1 MGELNSPALHIL
13 LASISRGFL
22 RYTGLHQI
30 VLADMT
36 NKIVSTSL
44 ASSTQPHVIAAR
56 AIASTFGGALVS
68 PGQMNALMKDLD
80 SLVKKAYESL
90 PESERTAIET
100 EMLTT
105 ASIPEVLVP
114 VVRSFLQTSVENLRQ
129 EVNESE
135 LYFRDFSML
144 GLHEDNRTKRWW
156 KEHTLDGVRKIE
168 LRREGQRGGVRLR
181 TCARCGAVME
191 DIIPHIKP
199 TRQWLLNLQRACF
212 CAGHWMVT

>member
-1 MGELNSPALHIL
+1 
-13 LASISRGFL
+13 
-22 RYTGLHQI
+22 
-30 VLADMT
+30 MT
-36 NKIVSTSL
+36 NRRVSTSL
-44 ASSTQPHVIAAR
+44 ASSTQPLDIAAR
-56 AIASTFGGALVS
+56 SIASTFREALVL
-68 PGQMNALMKDLD
+68 PAQMTALMKDLD
-80 SLVKKAYESL
+80 GLVKRAYESL

-114 VVRSFLQTSVENLRQ
+114 VVKSFLQTSVENLRQ
-129 EVNESE
+129 EVNEAD

-144 GLHEDNRTKRWW
+144 GLHEDDRTKRWW
-156 KEHTLDGVRKIE
+156 KEHTLDGVRKVE
-168 LRREGQRGGVRLR
+168 LRREGQRGGVRFR

-191 DIIPHIKP
+191 DIIPNVKP